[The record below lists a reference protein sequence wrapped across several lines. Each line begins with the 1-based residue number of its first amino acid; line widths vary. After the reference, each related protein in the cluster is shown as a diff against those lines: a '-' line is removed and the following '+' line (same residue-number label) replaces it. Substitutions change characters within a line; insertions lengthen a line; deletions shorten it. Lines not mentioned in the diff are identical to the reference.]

1 TVLSAGGRV
10 VLIDF
15 GIAVERGDEQPG
27 AMHFE
32 VGTGS
37 YRAPQL
43 LFGSRAYSPIA
54 LDLWAMGATLAALF
68 RPLAFPREPFP
79 ASDDSFERAYRQ
91 HATPPPP
98 PTLQRVPL
106 FDGGA
111 SDFVLVASVFRVL
124 GTPTVDT
131 WPVRGRAPHLF
142 LALPLSALPPT
153 PLASHLPHLPSSLPA
168 LLSVLEGMLQVSAA
182 ARMDV
187 REALRV
193 LETEGGGAVVLPDD
207 LDEREWQAYG
217 PLGRASGGSSELS
230 LREALAT
237 VTAS

>member
-1 TVLSAGGRV
+1 VVLSAGGRV

-15 GIAVERGDEQPG
+15 GIAGERGDEQPG

-37 YRAPQL
+37 YRAPEL

-68 RPLAFPREPFP
+68 RPLAFPREPSP

-91 HATPPPP
+91 HATPPLP

-111 SDFVLVASVFRVL
+111 SDFVLAASVFRVL

-131 WPVRGRAPHLF
+131 WPEAAHLTSFSRFTFAPF
-142 LALPLSALPPT
+142 PPT

-182 ARMDV
+182 ARMDA

-207 LDEREWQAYG
+207 LDERERQASPYNM
-217 PLGRASGGSSELS
+217 
-230 LREALAT
+230 
-237 VTAS
+237 